1 MVDTK
6 PGGYAHENDVTPRT
20 ENAICDPDRGRA
32 IRDFNPVPGLWNQ
45 PEDRLQVAREVLGL
59 RERESRGHSAR
70 QVNDPAV
77 SSLGGRL
84 PNGAQSYCQ

>member
-1 MVDTK
+1 
-6 PGGYAHENDVTPRT
+6 
-20 ENAICDPDRGRA
+20 
-32 IRDFNPVPGLWNQ
+32 
-45 PEDRLQVAREVLGL
+45 VAREVLGL